1 MEEAEPF
8 PDDWTPN
15 MRANLVFLTRR
26 GYVLLIH
33 KKTGL
38 GAGKI
43 NGPGGKLEPGE
54 TAIEAA
60 RREVREELLIEV
72 GELEEM
78 GELHFDFVD
87 GLKLHCVVFHGTEFT
102 GTPTE
107 TREAKPEWFYFSEV
121 PYGRMWADD
130 RYWLPR
136 MLEGEKFKA
145 WFRFDGE
152 AMLSRK
158 VVFENET
165 SNEIAP
171 DELKKLRSFRT
182 LMSFLMCIP
191 AAVLI
196 FFIAIGS
203 MYDRLSPTYSGRNGL
218 FEDIYVLSTILS
230 VVAALWGS
238 SRKLLVVATALL
250 APFLFGSVIIA
261 FLIPE
266 FFLTIFLPILWLTF
280 CLVAWPSYKKIEA
293 SKRRLRS

>member
-54 TAIEAA
+54 TALEAA

-130 RYWLPR
+130 RHWLPR
-136 MLEGEKFKA
+136 MLQGEKFKA

-152 AMLSRK
+152 TMISRK
-158 VVFENET
+158 VVFETNL
-165 SNEIAP
+165 NEITP
-171 DELKKLRSFRT
+171 DERKSLRSFRI
-182 LMSFLMCIP
+182 LMSFLLCIP
-191 AAVLI
+191 TAVLC
-196 FFIAIGS
+196 FFTFIGS
-203 MYDRLSPTYSGRNGL
+203 IYDRLSPTYSGGSGL
-218 FEDIYVLSTILS
+218 FEDLYATATLVST
-230 VVAALWGS
+230 VAAIWVS
-238 SRKLLVVATALL
+238 SRKLLVVASALL
-250 APFLFGSVIIA
+250 APFLFGSVVIA
-261 FLIPE
+261 FLIPG
-266 FFLTIFLPILWLTF
+266 FFLTLFLPILWVIF

-293 SKRRLRS
+293 VRRNLASE